1 LGLGLGLP
9 FAEVLGPQERRL
21 ASSIVER
28 LEPSDPQE
36 EMHSWKLA
44 VTHLLAAERIGKAR
58 QPDLPD
64 RPQQIELGLALRL
77 MSLNQRE
84 SAALDRHREVKARAA
99 ERAEKRAE
107 KRAAARRAAKP
118 TPVRVTQRMTEAAP
132 PGTYPPA
139 PGAPREAFEAAA
151 PRAGFEG
158 AFEPEDQPEDQP
170 EEQREHQPRA
180 GFIVVPEPVS
190 PEEWDRE
197 SRAHHARMAA
207 GEMPSEAERA
217 VWSARCERAMAEA
230 RARGQNGGILRVP
243 YPSPEEMAEEVAE
256 WAAQEAA
263 GEAARASRE
272 PPERLDGG
280 RQIDSEPNSRP
291 GRAGGADAADAPPEG
306 PPLAKAGREE

>member
-1 LGLGLGLP
+1 MALEEMAAEMPAEMMAPGVAVGPGLGLA

-21 ASSIVER
+21 AASIVER

-58 QPDLPD
+58 QPDLPE

-84 SAALDRHREVKARAA
+84 SAALDRHREVKARAE

-107 KRAAARRAAKP
+107 KRAAARVARKP
-118 TPVRVTQRMTEAAP
+118 LRVTQRMTEAAP

-139 PGAPREAFEAAA
+139 PGAPREAFEDAARVTEFKA
-151 PRAGFEG
+151 
-158 AFEPEDQPEDQP
+158 EDQP
-170 EEQREHQPRA
+170 EEQREHQPLA

-217 VWSARCERAMAEA
+217 VWNARCERAMAEA
-230 RARGQNGGILRVP
+230 RARGQNGGILRVA
-243 YPSPEEMAEEVAE
+243 YPSPEEMAREAAE
-256 WAAQEAA
+256 WEAAQDINGPEAA
-263 GEAARASRE
+263 E
-272 PPERLDGG
+272 PP
-280 RQIDSEPNSRP
+280 
-291 GRAGGADAADAPPEG
+291 AEG
-306 PPLAKAGREE
+306 PPEAASGGDP